1 MSTKYHYADGKI
13 VSGRGIGDYVH
24 CFTDAYPI
32 RLKYDKLM
40 FRDKTL
46 FLSAGRHGSD
56 GTYLWNG
63 AEEMHR
69 FFEKK
74 SYYTFTPQ
82 TVARIDIL
90 ASSSTGPNVSN
101 FVKGTLLAGATV
113 GAAAAMASMGSSHTV
128 KVTWKDDGGS
138 KESIIAFNSSNGFQ
152 IFIGKLGNLMN
163 LPNEATPAISSAD
176 EILKFKKLMED
187 GIISQAEFDA
197 KKKQLLGL

>member
-1 MSTKYHYADGKI
+1 MSTKYYPADGKI

-24 CFTDAYPI
+24 CFKDQHPI
-32 RLKYDKLM
+32 RLKYDKLF
-40 FRDKTL
+40 FRTNTI
-46 FLSAGRHGSD
+46 FASSGWHGSD

-63 AEEMHR
+63 AGEYHR
-69 FFEKK
+69 FFKNNSK
-74 SYYTFTPQ
+74 YTFTPQ

-128 KVTWKDDGGS
+128 KVTWKDDDGS
-138 KESIIAFNSSNGFQ
+138 KESIIEFNSRNGFQ
-152 IFIGKLGNLMN
+152 IFIGKLGSLMN
-163 LPNEATPAISSAD
+163 LPNEATPALSSAD
-176 EILKFKKLMED
+176 EISKFKKLMDD
-187 GIISQAEFDA
+187 GIISQEEFDA